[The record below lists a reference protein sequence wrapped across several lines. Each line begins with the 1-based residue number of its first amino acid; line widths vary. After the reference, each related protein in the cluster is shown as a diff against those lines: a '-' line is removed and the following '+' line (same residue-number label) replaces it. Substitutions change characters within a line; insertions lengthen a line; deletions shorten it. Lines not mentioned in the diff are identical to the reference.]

1 MNIAAYA
8 YKFFIFS
15 GVLLIAIA
23 VLQIFLLLRERGRAS
38 AARLLDATTIR
49 AILFVTMGV
58 FAILVGAGV
67 IPLTP
72 GR

>member
-1 MNIAAYA
+1 MNVAAYA
-8 YKFFIFS
+8 FKFFIFS

-23 VLQIFLLLRERGRAS
+23 VLQILLLLRERGWAS

-49 AILFVTMGV
+49 AILFVTMGI